1 MEKISNIGQ
10 QYRKTVSLLT
20 FFVIWTSIF
29 SVIMSINAGDFT
41 SNLFQAVYAQN
52 NQTEAEDVQKESL
65 VKDESLQKQDTN
77 NNDNK
82 LQPRVITNP
91 GPQNCGINPNAPPC
105 CTPGED
111 KGCIGEV
118 PQNCGINPNAP
129 PCCTPGEDKGC
140 IGEVPQNCGINP
152 NAPPCCT
159 PGEDKGCIGNDNN
172 VSILQLG
179 INPQNLKTGDE
190 FKVQAN
196 VINNLDVPIKYTGS
210 QCGGSPLDIQFD
222 KNVNINYAMACQ
234 AISTDTLGTHETA
247 TVQGKGYEILT
258 AENRGNVNAQVT
270 FHYGIEGDNSNQKQ
284 VTESFSFDITS

>member
-1 MEKISNIGQ
+1 MEKISNICK
-10 QYRKTVSLLT
+10 QYRKTASLLT

-29 SVIMSINAGDFT
+29 SVIMSINTGDFT

-52 NQTEAEDVQKESL
+52 NQTEAEDVRKESL
-65 VKDESLQKQDTN
+65 VKDESLQKQDTI

-82 LQPRVITNP
+82 LQPGIITNP
-91 GPQNCGINPNAPPC
+91 G
-105 CTPGED
+105 
-111 KGCIGEV
+111 

-179 INPQNLKTGDE
+179 INPQNLKTGDA
-190 FKVQAN
+190 FKVQAT
-196 VINNLDVPIKYTGS
+196 VIN
-210 QCGGSPLDIQFD
+210 
-222 KNVNINYAMACQ
+222 
-234 AISTDTLGTHETA
+234 
-247 TVQGKGYEILT
+247 
-258 AENRGNVNAQVT
+258 
-270 FHYGIEGDNSNQKQ
+270 
-284 VTESFSFDITS
+284 

>member
-1 MEKISNIGQ
+1 MEKISNIGK
-10 QYRKTVSLLT
+10 QYRKTASLLT

-77 NNDNK
+77 NNDSK
-82 LQPRVITNP
+82 LQPQVITNP
-91 GPQNCGINPNAPPC
+91 G
-105 CTPGED
+105 
-111 KGCIGEV
+111 
-118 PQNCGINPNAP
+118 
-129 PCCTPGEDKGC
+129 
-140 IGEVPQNCGINP
+140 PQNCGINP

>member
-1 MEKISNIGQ
+1 MEKISNIGK
-10 QYRKTVSLLT
+10 QYRKTASLLT

-77 NNDNK
+77 NNDSK
-82 LQPRVITNP
+82 LQPQVITNP
-91 GPQNCGINPNAPPC
+91 G
-105 CTPGED
+105 
-111 KGCIGEV
+111 
-118 PQNCGINPNAP
+118 
-129 PCCTPGEDKGC
+129 
-140 IGEVPQNCGINP
+140 PQNCGINP

-190 FKVQAN
+190 FKVQAT
-196 VINNLDVPIKYTGS
+196 VINNMDVPIKYTGS

>member
-1 MEKISNIGQ
+1 MEKISNIGK
-10 QYRKTVSLLT
+10 QYRKTASLLT

-91 GPQNCGINPNAPPC
+91 G
-105 CTPGED
+105 
-111 KGCIGEV
+111 
-118 PQNCGINPNAP
+118 
-129 PCCTPGEDKGC
+129 
-140 IGEVPQNCGINP
+140 PQNCGINP

>member
-1 MEKISNIGQ
+1 MEKISNIGKQ
-10 QYRKTVSLLT
+10 NRKIASLLT

-65 VKDESLQKQDTN
+65 VRDESLQKQDTI

-82 LQPRVITNP
+82 LQPGIITNP

-105 CTPGED
+105 CT
-111 KGCIGEV
+111 
-118 PQNCGINPNAP
+118 A
-129 PCCTPGEDKGC
+129 
-140 IGEVPQNCGINP
+140 
-152 NAPPCCT
+152 
-159 PGEDKGCIGNDNN
+159 GEDKGCIGNDNN

-190 FKVQAN
+190 FKVQAT
-196 VINNLDVPIKYTGS
+196 VINNMDVPIKYTGS

-258 AENRGNVNAQVT
+258 AENPGNVNAQVT

>member
-1 MEKISNIGQ
+1 MEKISSIGK

-91 GPQNCGINPNAPPC
+91 G
-105 CTPGED
+105 
-111 KGCIGEV
+111 
-118 PQNCGINPNAP
+118 
-129 PCCTPGEDKGC
+129 
-140 IGEVPQNCGINP
+140 PQNCGINP

>member
-1 MEKISNIGQ
+1 MDKISNFDK
-10 QYRKTVSLLT
+10 QYRKPASLMIV
-20 FFVIWTSIF
+20 FVIWSSIF
-29 SVIMSINAGDFT
+29 SMMVSINTGDLAI
-41 SNLFQAVYAQN
+41 SLFPTVFAQK
-52 NQTEAEDVQKESL
+52 NQTGVGDVQKESL
-65 VKDESLQKQDTN
+65 VRDESLQKQDTIN
-77 NNDNK
+77 DDNK
-82 LQPRVITNP
+82 IQPGIVTNP

-234 AISTDTLGTHETA
+234 AISTDTLSTHETA

>member
-1 MEKISNIGQ
+1 MEKISNIGKQ
-10 QYRKTVSLLT
+10 NRKIASLLT

-29 SVIMSINAGDFT
+29 SVIMSINTGDFT

-52 NQTEAEDVQKESL
+52 NQTEAEDVRKESL
-65 VKDESLQKQDTN
+65 VKDESLQKQDTI

-82 LQPRVITNP
+82 LQPGIITNP
-91 GPQNCGINPNAPPC
+91 G
-105 CTPGED
+105 
-111 KGCIGEV
+111 
-118 PQNCGINPNAP
+118 
-129 PCCTPGEDKGC
+129 
-140 IGEVPQNCGINP
+140 PQNCGINP

-190 FKVQAN
+190 FKVQAT
-196 VINNLDVPIKYTGS
+196 VINNMDVPIKYTGS

-222 KNVNINYAMACQ
+222 KNVNINYALACQ

-258 AENRGNVNAQVT
+258 AENPGNVNAQVT

-284 VTESFSFDITS
+284 VTEPFSFNIAS

>member
-1 MEKISNIGQ
+1 MEKISDVGK
-10 QYRKTVSLLT
+10 QYRKTASLLT

-65 VKDESLQKQDTN
+65 MRDESLQKQNTI

-91 GPQNCGINPNAPPC
+91 G
-105 CTPGED
+105 
-111 KGCIGEV
+111 
-118 PQNCGINPNAP
+118 
-129 PCCTPGEDKGC
+129 
-140 IGEVPQNCGINP
+140 PQNCGINP

-222 KNVNINYAMACQ
+222 KNVNINYALACQ

-258 AENRGNVNAQVT
+258 AENPGNVNAQVT

-284 VTESFSFDITS
+284 VTESFSFDIAS

>member
-1 MEKISNIGQ
+1 MEKISNIGKQ
-10 QYRKTVSLLT
+10 NRKIASLLT

-91 GPQNCGINPNAPPC
+91 G
-105 CTPGED
+105 
-111 KGCIGEV
+111 
-118 PQNCGINPNAP
+118 
-129 PCCTPGEDKGC
+129 
-140 IGEVPQNCGINP
+140 PQNCGINP

>member
-1 MEKISNIGQ
+1 MEKISNIGK

-65 VKDESLQKQDTN
+65 VKDESLQKQDTI

-82 LQPRVITNP
+82 LQPGIITNP
-91 GPQNCGINPNAPPC
+91 G
-105 CTPGED
+105 
-111 KGCIGEV
+111 
-118 PQNCGINPNAP
+118 
-129 PCCTPGEDKGC
+129 
-140 IGEVPQNCGINP
+140 PQNCGINP

>member
-1 MEKISNIGQ
+1 MEKISNIGK

-91 GPQNCGINPNAPPC
+91 GPQNCGINPNAPQC

-111 KGCIGEV
+111 KGCIGEG

-159 PGEDKGCIGNDNN
+159 PGEDKGCIGNDDK
-172 VSILQLG
+172 VRIMQLG
-179 INPQNLKTGDE
+179 TNPQNLKPGDE
-190 FKVQAN
+190 FKVLAT
-196 VINNLDVPIKYTGS
+196 VINNLNVPIKYTGT

-222 KNVNINYAMACQ
+222 NNVNINYAIACQ
-234 AISTDTLGTHETA
+234 AISTETLDTHETT
-247 TVQGKGYEILT
+247 TVQGKGYEVLT
-258 AENRGNVNAQVT
+258 AENPGKVNAQVT
-270 FHYGIEGDNSNQKQ
+270 FNYGVEGDDANQKQ
-284 VTESFSFDITS
+284 VAESFSFDIIN

>member
-91 GPQNCGINPNAPPC
+91 G
-105 CTPGED
+105 
-111 KGCIGEV
+111 

-258 AENRGNVNAQVT
+258 AENPGNVNAQVT
-270 FHYGIEGDNSNQKQ
+270 FLYGIEGDNSNQKQ

>member
-91 GPQNCGINPNAPPC
+91 G
-105 CTPGED
+105 
-111 KGCIGEV
+111 
-118 PQNCGINPNAP
+118 
-129 PCCTPGEDKGC
+129 
-140 IGEVPQNCGINP
+140 PQNCGINP

>member
-1 MEKISNIGQ
+1 MEKISNICK
-10 QYRKTVSLLT
+10 QYRKTASLLT

-29 SVIMSINAGDFT
+29 SVIMSINTGDFT

-52 NQTEAEDVQKESL
+52 NQTEAEDVRKESL
-65 VKDESLQKQDTN
+65 VKDESLQKQDTI

-82 LQPRVITNP
+82 LQPGIITNP

-111 KGCIGEV
+111 KGCIG
-118 PQNCGINPNAP
+118 NG
-129 PCCTPGEDKGC
+129 
-140 IGEVPQNCGINP
+140 
-152 NAPPCCT
+152 
-159 PGEDKGCIGNDNN
+159 NN

-190 FKVQAN
+190 FKVQAT

-222 KNVNINYAMACQ
+222 KNVNINYALACQ

>member
-1 MEKISNIGQ
+1 MEKISNIGK

-91 GPQNCGINPNAPPC
+91 G
-105 CTPGED
+105 
-111 KGCIGEV
+111 
-118 PQNCGINPNAP
+118 
-129 PCCTPGEDKGC
+129 
-140 IGEVPQNCGINP
+140 PQNCGINP